1 MALMTKEEFIEY
13 AHEAL
18 DGEAM
23 EPIYETISQHNA
35 EVAQFGDSWPGA
47 LIRIRAMVDSANK
60 LEATLARL
68 EGRAP
73 RDFRFGVRHPA

>member
-1 MALMTKEEFIEY
+1 MALMTKEEFIDY
-13 AHEAL
+13 AREAL
-18 DGEAM
+18 DGEAL
-23 EPIYETISQHNA
+23 EPIFETITQHNA

-47 LIRIRAMVDSANK
+47 LIRIRAMVASANK

-73 RDFRFGVRHPA
+73 RDFGFRVFHPR